1 MEIENIYDEKQKK
14 MINDILF
21 EEKFIIHEPKKA
33 KGFLSVVKSVRYG
46 TKIFKGIGSKNAVKS
61 YLTNK
66 PELKI
71 LAQINDQ
78 NGYRQFVPFKSWS
91 ECLDKYKH
99 EGYYKRYLY
108 EVILSDRPCKPY
120 LDIEWKQQDAYKTD
134 YSEFITKLTNDI
146 VKIFKERYAIRID
159 SKSILISTSHGD
171 DKTSFHVVVTHLI
184 DNKYLAY
191 NTNRKKQSNSAWDLY
206 LALTE
211 LDNNY
216 YKDRLDESVYSLDRE
231 FRAIYS
237 TKFDDY
243 RQFVPLGWK
252 KKKICDNILDY
263 FITNF
268 DKEPKYINT
277 PVYTESKKHN
287 NQTDFKFKNDHLINV
302 DEIHIINRIIELL
315 QNVHPTAFYTG
326 KTSDNNG
333 YRFSY
338 RDRTEPCYSGHCH
351 KNNGFC
357 CYIRRLSGEVYI
369 FCHSVKCSRIY
380 KIGYFHKDCNWKN
393 EIIKINQQ
401 FLDYKENINLEDVI
415 EKEGKDEMVF
425 CGFINKFVKN
435 GGTYAI
441 KSGMGTG
448 KTQVLK
454 KIISK
459 HFTEKR
465 ILYLSHRQTFT
476 QNIAG
481 TFGDLG
487 FYNYMD
493 GIINLRLHDKL
504 ILQIDSIKH
513 LLIDNIF
520 ITFDIII
527 LDEIESLLSH
537 FSSITLGNNR
547 LIICKIFEI
556 IIKKAKWILA
566 MDADFNER
574 SYYFLSTIKEKPKI
588 IQNEYK
594 SINRKYLFTTNYEMR
609 KCQLIEDIKSNKN
622 IVVISLSRVTLDDL
636 YEEII
641 KICNKDKIIR
651 YTSMTDD
658 TQKEQLQEVNKY
670 WKNYQVVM
678 YSPTIEAGVDFNV
691 KGHFSRM
698 YCFLSDGS
706 CCPRACI
713 QMIGRIRDLFDNQI
727 RCHCDN
733 VMLFKGRNVYIPS
746 IDEFEEQILHGVTT
760 VLDFDIIDD
769 NEIVKMKPRNIF
781 TKLFA
786 YNKYEDYLKQNRFI
800 KTLKEL
806 IIIKGDTYI
815 DTSFEKEPEN
825 DGVNVDDKIKD
836 DDVNSTVNETGTSD
850 QVNENAI
857 DVYKCIDNNST
868 IKSSKSIYELDEL
881 LKAPKIN
888 INEMKK
894 IEEKKNKNIA
904 TRIDK
909 LSLKR
914 YWIEKNF
921 KLENDEFN
929 SEFLLTW
936 FNKEHI
942 LFNALYALGKKPI
955 KDPEDVYFNKT
966 KQRLE
971 HLRKILDIYGFRDIL
986 DFDKIVK
993 KDDELIKRMKDSE
1006 IIIYKNYKAILSDF
1020 NKKMYKD
1027 EGENRFSLDRFTK
1040 FVNCILN
1047 EYGVRINTTIK
1058 QIKKNKIVTKTRTY
1072 SLFENI
1078 KQIYCYINRY

>member
-1 MEIENIYDEKQKK
+1 MEEQDDIYNDTQKK

-21 EEKFIIHEPKKA
+21 EEKFIIHEPKRA
-33 KGFLSVVKSVRYG
+33 KGFLSVVKSIRYG
-46 TKIFKGIGSKNAVKS
+46 TKIFKGIGSKNSVKA
-61 YLTNK
+61 YLSNK

-71 LAQINDQ
+71 VAQINDQ

-91 ECLDKYKH
+91 ECLDKYQH
-99 EGYYKRYLY
+99 EAFYKRYLY

-120 LDIEWKQQDAYKTD
+120 LDIEWKQENAYYDDHSKFIQKITD
-134 YSEFITKLTNDI
+134 DI
-146 VKIFKERYAIRID
+146 IKIFYDRYNERINKE
-159 SKSILISTSHGD
+159 SIFISSSHGD
-171 DKTSFHVVVTHLI
+171 TKVSFHIVITHVTK
-184 DNKYLAY
+184 NKYIAY
-191 NTNRKKQSNSAWDLY
+191 RTNRKKTTNSAWDLY
-206 LALTE
+206 VALLQ
-211 LDNNY
+211 LDEKY
-216 YKDRLDESVYSLDRE
+216 YKDKIDESVYSLDRE

-237 TKFDDY
+237 TKYGDI
-243 RQFVPLGWK
+243 RQFLPIDQKK

-277 PVYTESKKHN
+277 PIYVETKKHN
-287 NQTDFKFKNDHLINV
+287 NQTEFKFKGDHLLNV
-302 DEIHIINRIIELL
+302 DEQNIIDRLLELL

-326 KTSDNNG
+326 KTADNNG

-338 RDRTEPCYSGHCH
+338 KDRLEPCYTGHVH

-357 CYIRRLSGEVYI
+357 CYIRRLSGEVFI
-369 FCHSVKCSRIY
+369 FCHSIKCSRVY
-380 KIGYFHKDCNWKN
+380 KIGYFHKDNEWKN
-393 EIIKINQQ
+393 ELIKINQQ

-425 CGFINKFVKN
+425 YGFINKFVN
-435 GGTYAI
+435 EGGTYAI
-441 KSGMGTG
+441 KSNMGTG

-454 KIISK
+454 KIIAK

-481 TFGDLG
+481 TFGELG
-487 FYNYMD
+487 FYNYMN
-493 GIINLRLHDKL
+493 GIVNLRHYDKL

-513 LLIDNIF
+513 LLIDNTF
-520 ITFDIII
+520 VTFDIII

-556 IIKKAKWILA
+556 LIKKAKWILA

-574 SYYFLSTIKEKPKI
+574 SYYFLSNIKEKPKI
-588 IQNEYK
+588 IYNEYK
-594 SINRKYLFTTNYEMR
+594 SINRKYIFTSNYEMR
-609 KCQLIEDIKSNKN
+609 KHQVLEDIKSNKN
-622 IVVISLSRVTLDDL
+622 VVIISLSRGTLDDL
-636 YEEII
+636 YEEI
-641 KICNKDKIIR
+641 KKKCNKVIR

-658 TQKEQLQEVNKY
+658 TQKEKLQDVNEC

-678 YSPTIEAGVDFNV
+678 YSPTIEAGVDFNII
-691 KGHFSRM
+691 GHFTRM

-706 CCPRACI
+706 CCPRSFL
-713 QMIGRIRDLFDNQI
+713 QMVGRIRNLGDNQI
-727 RCHCDN
+727 RCYSDRL
-733 VMLFKGRNVYIPS
+733 MLFKGKNAYIPS
-746 IDEFEEQILHGVTT
+746 IDEFEDLILHGVPT
-760 VLDFDIIDD
+760 VLDFDIIDE
-769 NEIVKMKPRNIF
+769 NNGLIQMKPRNIF

-786 YNKYEDYLKQNRFI
+786 FNKYEDYLKQNRFM

-825 DGVNVDDKIKD
+825 EDVNDKIE
-836 DDVNSTVNETGTSD
+836 DDVKSTINETGTSE

-857 DVYKCIDNNST
+857 DVYKCIDNTST
-868 IKSSKSIYELDEL
+868 IKSSKSIYEIDEL
-881 LKAPKIN
+881 LKAPKITMH
-888 INEMKK
+888 EMKK
-894 IEEKKNKNIA
+894 LEEKKNKNNA

-921 KLENDEFN
+921 KLEDGEFN

-955 KDPEDVYFNKT
+955 KDPNDVYFNKT

-971 HLRKILDIYGFRDIL
+971 HLRTILNIYGFRDIL
-986 DFDKIVK
+986 DFDKVVN
-993 KDDELIKRMKDSE
+993 KDDELVKRMKDSKLTDYE
-1006 IIIYKNYKAILSDF
+1006 NYKQILNDF
-1020 NKKMYKD
+1020 DKRLQRDDKKST
-1027 EGENRFSLDRFTK
+1027 FSLDRFTK
-1040 FVNCILN
+1040 FVNCVFN
-1047 EYGVRINTTIK
+1047 EYGIRVNTKIK
-1058 QIKKNKIVTKTRTY
+1058 QIKKNKIVTKLY
-1072 SLFENI
+1072 MYNLNEDVKYLNV
-1078 KQIYCYINRY
+1078 YVLRY

>member
-1 MEIENIYDEKQKK
+1 MEIENIYNEKQKR

-21 EEKFIIHEPKKA
+21 EEKFIVHEPKRA
-33 KGFLSVVKSVRYG
+33 KGFLSVIKSARYG
-46 TKIFKGIGSKNAVKS
+46 TKIFKGIGSKNAVKA
-61 YLTNK
+61 YLSNK

-71 LAQINDQ
+71 VAQINDQ
-78 NGYRQFVPFKSWS
+78 NGYRQFIPFKSWS
-91 ECLDKYKH
+91 ECLDKYQH
-99 EGYYKRYLY
+99 EAFYKRYLY

-120 LDIEWKQQDAYKTD
+120 LDIEWKQENADEEDHTAFIQKITD
-134 YSEFITKLTNDI
+134 DI
-146 VKIFKERYAIRID
+146 IKIFYDRYNERINKE
-159 SKSILISTSHGD
+159 SILISTSHGD
-171 DKTSFHVVVTHLI
+171 TKVSFHIVV
-184 DNKYLAY
+184 NYLAY
-191 NTNRKKQSNSAWDLY
+191 RTNRKKTTNSAWDLY
-206 LALTE
+206 VALLQ
-211 LDNNY
+211 LDEKY
-216 YKDRLDESVYSLDRE
+216 YKDKLDESVYSLDRE

-237 TKFDDY
+237 TKFGDT
-243 RQFVPLGWK
+243 RQFLPLNQKK

-277 PVYTESKKHN
+277 PVYVETKKHN
-287 NQTDFKFKNDHLINV
+287 NQTEFKFKGDHLLNV
-302 DEIHIINRIIELL
+302 DEQNIIDRLLELL
-315 QNVHPTAFYTG
+315 QNVHPTALYTG
-326 KTSDNNG
+326 KTTDNNG

-338 RDRTEPCYSGHCH
+338 KDRTEPCYTGHIH

-357 CYIRRLSGEVYI
+357 CYIRRLSGEVFI
-369 FCHSVKCSRIY
+369 FCHSIKCSRVY
-380 KIGYFHKDCNWKN
+380 KIGYFHKDNEWKN
-393 EIIKINQQ
+393 ELIKINQQ

-415 EKEGKDEMVF
+415 EKEDGLLF
-425 CGFINKFVKN
+425 CGFINKFVN
-435 GGTYAI
+435 EGGTYAI

-454 KIISK
+454 KIINK

-476 QNIAG
+476 QNVAG
-481 TFGDLG
+481 TFKELG

-493 GIINLRLHDKL
+493 GIVNLRHYDKL
-504 ILQIDSIKH
+504 VLQIDSIKH

-520 ITFDIII
+520 VTFDIII

-556 IIKKAKWILA
+556 LIKKAKWILA

-574 SYYFLSTIKEKPKI
+574 SYYFLLNIKEKPKI
-588 IQNEYK
+588 IHNEYK
-594 SINRKYLFTTNYEMR
+594 SVNRKYILSTNYEMR
-609 KCQLIEDIKSNKN
+609 KHQLLEDIKSNKN
-622 IVVISLSRVTLDDL
+622 VVIISLSRGTLDDL
-636 YEEII
+636 YSEII
-641 KICNKDKIIR
+641 KACNKVIR

-658 TQKEQLQEVNKY
+658 QQKEKLQDVNSC
-670 WKNYQVVM
+670 WKDYQVVM

-691 KGHFSRM
+691 VGHFSRM

-706 CCPRACI
+706 CCPRSFL
-713 QMIGRIRDLFDNQI
+713 QMVGRIRDLTDNQI
-727 RCHCDN
+727 RCYCDRS
-733 VMLFKGRNVYIPS
+733 MLFRGKSVYIPQLN
-746 IDEFEEQILHGVTT
+746 EFEELILHGVPT
-760 VLDFDIIDD
+760 VLDFDIIDE
-769 NEIVKMKPRNIF
+769 NNGLVKMKPRNIF

-825 DGVNVDDKIKD
+825 INDKIEED
-836 DDVNSTVNETGTSD
+836 DMNSTNETGTSE

-857 DVYKCIDNNST
+857 DMYKCVDNTST
-868 IKSSKSIYELDEL
+868 MKSSKSIYEIDEL
-881 LKAPKIN
+881 LKAPHITT
-888 INEMKK
+888 NEMKK
-894 IEEKKNKNIA
+894 LEDKKIKNSA

-909 LSLKR
+909 LALKR

-921 KLENDEFN
+921 KLEDGEFN

-955 KDPEDVYFNKT
+955 KDSDDVYFNKT

-971 HLRKILDIYGFRDIL
+971 YLKKILNIYGFRDIQ
-986 DFDKIVK
+986 DFDKVVK
-993 KDDELIKRMKDSE
+993 KDDELVKRMKDSKMIE
-1006 IIIYKNYKAILSDF
+1006 YKNYKQILNDF
-1020 NKKMYKD
+1020 DKRLYKD
-1027 EGENRFSLDRFTK
+1027 EKENRFSLDRFTI

-1047 EYGVRINTTIK
+1047 EYGVQLKRTKK
-1058 QIKKNKIVTKTRTY
+1058 QIRQNNTRTREY
-1072 SLFENI
+1072 TYKLREDIKNI
-1078 KQIYCYINRY
+1078 CLYISRF